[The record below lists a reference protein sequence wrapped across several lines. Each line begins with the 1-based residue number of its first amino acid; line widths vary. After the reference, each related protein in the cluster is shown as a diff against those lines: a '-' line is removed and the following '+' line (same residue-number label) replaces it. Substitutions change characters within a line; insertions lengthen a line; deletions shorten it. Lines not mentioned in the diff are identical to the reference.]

1 MYSNLAFA
9 ITLLGLFSIFE
20 LLKGSKK
27 ISLIKYHFLA
37 RLILL
42 TAGSFFD
49 YLELAGYEIPYYH
62 QIFKLITAILFV
74 NMLFLIVVKKLPKL
88 VIGIEIFFTLYFI
101 IQFINGFQAPNIKDG
116 VLQNK
121 PSFYQFIFIGIYIF
135 LVLSAIIFNGVQLF
149 RNKIFTTNLYE
160 SKIKRWVLSY
170 IGCLLLLFINIL
182 LYTSLGRHTF
192 VISNDSIITSFIHR
206 FIFILFILFRP
217 KFLDDDKYSSSFNQ
231 VLSRTK
237 GLAFKE
243 FEFLFYSNHYYLQ
256 PEANMEDLAL
266 KLNVTKNEL
275 SIFLRDEIEENFT
288 ELLNKN
294 RVEYLKELL
303 KAKKYESF
311 TIEALSEIAGFNN
324 RRSMY
329 NAFNKYVGQT
339 PTEYCPSSNQSR
351 LLVVDSFVV

>member
-9 ITLLGLFSIFE
+9 ISLLGLFSIFE
-20 LLKGSKK
+20 LLKGSQKM
-27 ISLIKYHFLA
+27 SLLKYHFIA
-37 RLILL
+37 RLIFL
-42 TAGSFFD
+42 TVGSFFD

-62 QIFKLITAILFV
+62 QIFKLITVVLFV

-88 VIGIEIFFTLYFI
+88 VIGIEIFFTVYFI
-101 IQFINGFQAPNIKDG
+101 IEFINGLQIPSIKNG
-116 VLQNK
+116 VLQHK
-121 PSFYQFIFIGIYIF
+121 PTFYQFIFIGTYLL
-135 LVLSAIIFNGVQLF
+135 LVLSAIIYNGYQLF
-149 RNKIFTTNLYE
+149 KNKNFTTNLYE
-160 SKIKRWVLSY
+160 SRIKRWVLGY
-170 IGCLLLLFINIL
+170 IISLLVLAFINLL
-182 LYTSLGRHTF
+182 LYTSLGRHTDVF
-192 VISNDSIITSFIHR
+192 YNDSIVTSFIHR

-231 VLSRTK
+231 VLSTTK
-237 GLAFKE
+237 GLAFKD
-243 FEFLFYSNHYYLQ
+243 FEFLFYANHYYLQ

-311 TIEALSEIAGFNN
+311 TIEALSEMAGFNN
-324 RRSMY
+324 RRTMY
-329 NAFNKYVGQT
+329 NAFNKHIGMT
-339 PTEYCPSSNQSR
+339 PTEYIQSYK
-351 LLVVDSFVV
+351 

>member
-9 ITLLGLFSIFE
+9 ITFLGLFSIFE
-20 LLKGSKK
+20 LLKGSQKV
-27 ISLIKYHFLA
+27 SLLKYHFIA
-37 RLILL
+37 RLIFL
-42 TAGSFFD
+42 TLGSFFD

-62 QIFKLITAILFV
+62 QIFKLITAVLFV

-101 IQFINGFQAPNIKDG
+101 IQFINGFQVPNIKDG

-121 PSFYQFIFIGIYIF
+121 PSFYQFIFIGSYIF
-135 LVLSAIIFNGVQLF
+135 LALSATIYNGVQLF

-170 IGCLLLLFINIL
+170 IGCLLLLLFINIL

-192 VISNDSIITSFIHR
+192 VIYNDSMITSFIHR
-206 FIFILFILFRP
+206 FFFILFILFRP

-231 VLSRTK
+231 VLTRTK
-237 GLAFKE
+237 GLAFKD
-243 FEFLFYSNHYYLQ
+243 FEFLFYANHYYLQ

-275 SIFLRDEIEENFT
+275 TIFLKEEIEENFT
-288 ELLNKN
+288 DLLNKN

-311 TIEALSEIAGFNN
+311 TIEALSEMAGFNN
-324 RRSMY
+324 RRTMY
-329 NAFNKYVGQT
+329 NAFNKYIGMT
-339 PTEYCPSSNQSR
+339 PTEYIQS
-351 LLVVDSFVV
+351 FK

>member
-20 LLKGSKK
+20 LLKGSQK

-37 RLILL
+37 RLIFL
-42 TAGSFFD
+42 TAGSFLD
-49 YLELAGYEIPYYH
+49 YLEFAGYEIPYYH
-62 QIFKLITAILFV
+62 QIFKLITVLLFV

-88 VIGIEIFFTLYFI
+88 VIGLEIFFTLYFI
-101 IQFINGFQAPNIKDG
+101 IEFINGIQIPSIKNG
-116 VLQNK
+116 VIQHK
-121 PSFYQFIFIGIYIF
+121 PTFYQFIFIGTY
-135 LVLSAIIFNGVQLF
+135 LLLLLSAIIYNGVQLF

-170 IGCLLLLFINIL
+170 VVCLLMLFFINVLLFVTLTKYNYV
-182 LYTSLGRHTF
+182 LY
-192 VISNDSIITSFIHR
+192 NDSLINSFIQR

-231 VLSRTK
+231 VLSTTK

-243 FEFLFYSNHYYLQ
+243 FEFLFYANHYYLQ

-275 SIFLRDEIEENFT
+275 FIFLRDEIEENFT

-311 TIEALSEIAGFNN
+311 TIEALSEMAGFNN
-324 RRSMY
+324 RRTMY
-329 NAFNKYVGQT
+329 NAFNKHIGMT
-339 PTEYCPSSNQSR
+339 PTEYIQS
-351 LLVVDSFVV
+351 FK

>member
-9 ITLLGLFSIFE
+9 ISLLGLFSIFE
-20 LLKGSKK
+20 LLKGNQK
-27 ISLIKYHFLA
+27 ISLIKYHFIA

-42 TAGSFFD
+42 SAGSFFD
-49 YLELAGYEIPYYH
+49 YLELAGYEIPYYREV
-62 QIFKLITAILFV
+62 FKLITAVLFV

-101 IQFINGFQAPNIKDG
+101 LQFANGFHLPNINNG

-121 PSFYQFIFIGIYIF
+121 PSLSQIILIGTYIF
-135 LVLSAIIFNGVQLF
+135 LAISAAIYNGFLLF

-170 IGCLLLLFINIL
+170 IIGLLVLFLINISL
-182 LYTSLGRHTF
+182 LISLSKQTY
-192 VISNDSIITSFIHR
+192 VLYNDTMINSFIHR
-206 FIFILFILFRP
+206 FLFILFILFRP

-231 VLSRTK
+231 VLSSSK
-237 GLAFKE
+237 GLSFKD

-256 PEANMEDLAL
+256 PEANIEDLAL

-288 ELLNKN
+288 DLLNKN

-311 TIEALSEIAGFNN
+311 TIEALSEMAGFNN
-324 RRSMY
+324 RRTMY
-329 NAFNKYVGQT
+329 NAFNKHIGMT
-339 PTEYCPSSNQSR
+339 PTEYIQS
-351 LLVVDSFVV
+351 FK

>member
-9 ITLLGLFSIFE
+9 ITLLGIFSIFE
-20 LLKGSKK
+20 LLKGSQK
-27 ISLIKYHFLA
+27 ISLIKYHFIA
-37 RLILL
+37 RLIFL
-42 TAGSFFD
+42 TAGSFLD
-49 YLELAGYEIPYYH
+49 YLEFAGYEIPYYH
-62 QIFKLITAILFV
+62 QIFKLITVVLFV

-88 VIGIEIFFTLYFI
+88 VIGIEIFFTIYFI
-101 IQFINGFQAPNIKDG
+101 IEFINGLQLPSIKNG
-116 VLQNK
+116 VLQHK
-121 PSFYQFIFIGIYIF
+121 PTFYQFIFIGTYLL
-135 LVLSAIIFNGVQLF
+135 LVLSAIIYNGVQLF

-170 IGCLLLLFINIL
+170 VVCLLILFFINL
-182 LYTSLGRHTF
+182 FLFVNLTKYNYVLY
-192 VISNDSIITSFIHR
+192 NDSLINSFIQR

-243 FEFLFYSNHYYLQ
+243 FEFLFYANHYYLQ

-288 ELLNKN
+288 DLLNKN

-311 TIEALSEIAGFNN
+311 TIEALSEMAGFNN
-324 RRSMY
+324 RRTMY
-329 NAFNKYVGQT
+329 NAFNKHIGMT
-339 PTEYCPSSNQSR
+339 PTEYIQS
-351 LLVVDSFVV
+351 FK

>member
-20 LLKGSKK
+20 LLKGSQK

-37 RLILL
+37 RLIFL
-42 TAGSFFD
+42 TAGSFLD
-49 YLELAGYEIPYYH
+49 YLEFAGYEIPYYH
-62 QIFKLITAILFV
+62 QIFKLITVLLFV

-88 VIGIEIFFTLYFI
+88 VIGLEIFFTLYFI
-101 IQFINGFQAPNIKDG
+101 IEFINGIQIPSIKNG
-116 VLQNK
+116 VIQHK
-121 PSFYQFIFIGIYIF
+121 PTFYQFIFIGTY
-135 LVLSAIIFNGVQLF
+135 LLLLLSAIIYNGVQLF

-170 IGCLLLLFINIL
+170 VVCLLMLFFINL
-182 LYTSLGRHTF
+182 FLFVTLTKYNYVLYKDSL
-192 VISNDSIITSFIHR
+192 INSFIQR

-231 VLSRTK
+231 VLSTTK

-243 FEFLFYSNHYYLQ
+243 FEFLFYANHYYLQ

-288 ELLNKN
+288 DLLNKN

-311 TIEALSEIAGFNN
+311 TIEALSEMAGFNN
-324 RRSMY
+324 RRTMY
-329 NAFNKYVGQT
+329 NAFNKHIGMT
-339 PTEYCPSSNQSR
+339 PTEYIQR
-351 LLVVDSFVV
+351 FK